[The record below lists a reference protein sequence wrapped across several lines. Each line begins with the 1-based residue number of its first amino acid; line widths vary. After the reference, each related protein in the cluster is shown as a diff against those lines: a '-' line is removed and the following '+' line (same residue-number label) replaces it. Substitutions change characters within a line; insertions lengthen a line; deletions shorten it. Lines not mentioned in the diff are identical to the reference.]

1 MKSNFSA
8 CCLLIVTMSFT
19 ACSKVSSLTSQLGR
33 SPSAFRALARYG
45 FRPDLLCGTSSAW
58 R

>member
-33 SPSAFRALARYG
+33 SPSAFRPLA
-45 FRPDLLCGTSSAW
+45 TS
-58 R
+58 RRKIRRR